1 MLLSLNYSFDLNVDL
16 YQERMVVWEE
26 QERKKKEDEKRE
38 LELETKRKIR
48 EKERREIDK
57 EMIQRHRR
65 NQNEI
70 RGQNKFTLE
79 KELRNKVLKS
89 FIFFIIGF
97 NIYIDNA
104 LARSSD
110 TRFLQM
116 F

>member
-1 MLLSLNYSFDLNVDL
+1 MFNYSTDPNVDL

-38 LELETKRKIR
+38 LEKETKRKIR

-70 RGQNKFTLE
+70 RGQNKFVLE
-79 KELRNKVLKS
+79 KELRNKVVKAFVS
-89 FIFFIIGF
+89 F
-97 NIYIDNA
+97 
-104 LARSSD
+104 
-110 TRFLQM
+110 
-116 F
+116 

>member
-1 MLLSLNYSFDLNVDL
+1 MFNYSTDINIDL

-38 LELETKRKIR
+38 LEKETKRKIR

-70 RGQNKFTLE
+70 RGQNKFVLE
-79 KELRNKVLKS
+79 KELRNKVVKAFIS
-89 FIFFIIGF
+89 F
-97 NIYIDNA
+97 
-104 LARSSD
+104 
-110 TRFLQM
+110 
-116 F
+116 